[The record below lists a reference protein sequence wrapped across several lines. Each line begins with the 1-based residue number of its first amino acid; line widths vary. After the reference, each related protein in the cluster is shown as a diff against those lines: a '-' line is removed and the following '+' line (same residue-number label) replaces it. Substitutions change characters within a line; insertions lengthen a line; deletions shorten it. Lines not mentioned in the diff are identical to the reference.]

1 MTFISAYKRSQ
12 LWILHSSALFS
23 LRSDADER
31 MGSEEEEKF
40 GSDSASAIKY
50 TLGFIVVLFV
60 AVQAFFAVYNG
71 YIID

>member
-1 MTFISAYKRSQ
+1 MPLTTRRRKSSCSCATRS
-12 LWILHSSALFS
+12 
-23 LRSDADER
+23 RSELEEL
-31 MGSEEEEKF
+31 GSEEEEKF

>member
-1 MTFISAYKRSQ
+1 
-12 LWILHSSALFS
+12 
-23 LRSDADER
+23 

-40 GSDSASAIKY
+40 GSDSAIAIKY
-50 TLGFIVVLFV
+50 TLGFIIVLFV

>member
-1 MTFISAYKRSQ
+1 
-12 LWILHSSALFS
+12 
-23 LRSDADER
+23 

-50 TLGFIVVLFV
+50 TLGFIVTLFV

>member
-1 MTFISAYKRSQ
+1 MRTRS
-12 LWILHSSALFS
+12 SLFAAA
-23 LRSDADER
+23 ADER

-50 TLGFIVVLFV
+50 TLGFIVTLFV